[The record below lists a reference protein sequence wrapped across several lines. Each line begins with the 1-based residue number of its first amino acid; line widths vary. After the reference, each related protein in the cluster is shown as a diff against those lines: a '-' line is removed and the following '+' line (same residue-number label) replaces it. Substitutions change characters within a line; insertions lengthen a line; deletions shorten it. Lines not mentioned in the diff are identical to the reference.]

1 MAAFT
6 EAWFLQDPKKK
17 TPVLQQTAVLGSP
30 CSNTVTIAAVDAT
43 VNKVGKGIFKTS
55 P

>member
-1 MAAFT
+1 MAVFT
-6 EAWFLQDPKKK
+6 KAEFLQDPEKK
-17 TPVLQQTAVLGSP
+17 TPVLLQTAVLGSP
-30 CSNTVTIAAVDAT
+30 CSNTVTIAAAEAT